1 MTRRWTQRPEGSNW
15 GEFGDDDQLGSL
27 NYIDAA
33 AVRRG
38 VGEVKDGRSFC
49 LSLPLD
55 YPGGR
60 ALAPVRFPP
69 TLRPTE
75 RDGNDVFNLQ
85 VKSKTH
91 FFCDVVCDDAVLMCT
106 QYSTQWDSFAHV
118 GSTFDLDG
126 TGEQVGCFYN
136 GYRAGI
142 DVLSPAQRGDNYA
155 MTLGIDK
162 FAVKAIQSRGVMIDL
177 EKHFGRA
184 EKTVNF
190 EELQN
195 IIASDGIAVS
205 PGDMLCIHTAFSDEI
220 LKMGREPDP
229 EKIHHM
235 CSALKGSD
243 TQLHN
248 WLSEKKI
255 SALCADNYAVERI
268 DASPEAHVTH
278 RLPLHQHCLFRR
290 GIPLGELWF
299 FTELAMYL
307 RQQNR
312 NSFLLTAPPLRLT
325 GAVGSPVTP
334 VATV

>member
-1 MTRRWTQRPEGSNW
+1 MTKRWTKRPEGSNW
-15 GEFGDDDQLGSL
+15 GEFGEDDQLGSL
-27 NYIDAA
+27 NYIDSG
-33 AVRRG
+33 AVLRA
-38 VGEVKDGRSFC
+38 VQEVREGRSFC

-60 ALAPVRFPP
+60 SLAPIRFPP
-69 TLRPTE
+69 TLKPTE
-75 RDGNDVFNLQ
+75 RDGNPVFNSR
-85 VKSKTH
+85 VKTKTH

-126 TGEQVGCFYN
+126 TGEDVPCFYN

-142 DVLSPAQRGDNYA
+142 DVIPPEQRGDDYA

-162 FAVKAIQSRGVMIDL
+162 FAVKAIQSRGVLIDL

-184 EKTVNF
+184 EKTVTF
-190 EELQN
+190 EEFQN
-195 IIASDGIAVS
+195 VLKADGVTVA
-205 PGDMLCIHTAFSDEI
+205 PGDMVCIHTAFGDEV
-220 LKMGREPDP
+220 LKMGRDPDP
-229 EKIHHM
+229 ERIHHM

-243 TQLHN
+243 EGFHK
-248 WLSEKKI
+248 WLTANKV
-255 SALCADNYAVERI
+255 SALCADNFAVERME
-268 DASPEAHVTH
+268 ASPELHVTH
-278 RLPLHQHCLFRR
+278 RLPLHQHCLFKR

-299 FTELAMYL
+299 FTELAMHL
-307 RQQNR
+307 RQAKR
-312 NSFLLTAPPLRLT
+312 SHFLLTAPPLRLT